1 MILGCWNSMYC
12 YLHRR
17 SIRIS
22 NFQRT
27 KKNADS
33 KHSSVTVTDSLTQFA
48 KQLGALGPI
57 NVITMSVKC
66 LWRWSKSRAINHRT
80 CWKAAKTI
88 SCYLKPG
95 GKVTLWASNQS
106 EEESSVSHGDRILNL
121 NLLRSSRKLFK
132 SPPCPCLPL
141 PFSSSALERK
151 TQFLELE
158 KPADP
163 CLQAPHCTDGKTEA
177 RRERIWS
184 TTYRG
189 S

>member
-1 MILGCWNSMYC
+1 MYC

-22 NFQRT
+22 NFQ
-27 KKNADS
+27 KNKEECREQAFFCNSYRFSDTICQAVGCTGPC
-33 KHSSVTVTDSLTQFA
+33 KCNNDVCRVSL
-48 KQLGALGPI
+48 K
-57 NVITMSVKC
+57 MVKV
-66 LWRWSKSRAINHRT
+66 KGKNHRT

-151 TQFLELE
+151 AQFLELE

-163 CLQAPHCTDGKTEA
+163 CLQAPHCADGKTEA

-184 TTYRG
+184 TRYRG